1 MRDIGL
7 HTIIFETI
15 NSKESQ
21 VIQNIQIQ
29 MRHLDFMHSLPPGKI
44 LQLPLDL
51 DLMETLDEE
60 DNVYVTCRGMKNPPI
75 RTLGQGHIQECKC
88 NFI

>member
-1 MRDIGL
+1 M
-7 HTIIFETI
+7 HTIMFDTI
-15 NSKESQ
+15 HSKESQ
-21 VIQNIQIQ
+21 VIQNIHIQ

-51 DLMETLDEE
+51 DLMETLDEK
-60 DNVYVTCRGMKNPPI
+60 DNVYVSCRGRKNPPI
-75 RTLGQGHIQECKC
+75 RTMGSWSLGQGHIQECKC